1 MATGTCTIACTTDA
15 NCPKADWCDI
25 TTGADG
31 VCTPKIPNGKPLPM
45 TPSSVATCSAAVG
58 KRVCVSGVCDSASN
72 TCGPTP
78 DAGTP
83 DAGTSDAGT
92 GCTTDG
98 ECSARKSG
106 TYCDAAGTCVP
117 TLPLGQA
124 CHRNTE
130 CMQAD
135 CTANICSEIVSS
147 GAGVFCAVQAPGNAG
162 GDADWSVIGVM
173 LGLAGV
179 SVGRRRRRA
188 A

>member
-1 MATGTCTIACTTDA
+1 
-15 NCPKADWCDI
+15 
-25 TTGADG
+25 
-31 VCTPKIPNGKPLPM
+31 
-45 TPSSVATCSAAVG
+45 VATCSAAVG
-58 KRVCVSGVCDSASN
+58 KRVCVSGVCDSVNN
-72 TCGPTP
+72 TCGATP

-83 DAGTSDAGT
+83 DAGT
-92 GCTTDG
+92 GCKNDG
-98 ECSARKSG
+98 ECGGGK
-106 TYCDAAGTCVP
+106 YCDAGTCVP

-124 CHRNTE
+124 CDRNPE
-130 CMQAD
+130 CTQAD
-135 CTANICSEIVSS
+135 CAAGICSEIVSS